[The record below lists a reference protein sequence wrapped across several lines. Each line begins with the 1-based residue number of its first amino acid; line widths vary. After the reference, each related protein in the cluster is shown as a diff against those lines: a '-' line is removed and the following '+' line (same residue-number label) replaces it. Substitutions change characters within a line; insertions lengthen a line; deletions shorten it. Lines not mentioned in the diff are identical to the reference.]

1 MLMSPNEDKTVVH
14 GCCYPSEIAVCMGN
28 VLGILQS
35 LGVCS
40 SLLNL
45 VLLSGR

>member
-1 MLMSPNEDKTVVH
+1 MLMSPTEDKIVVH
-14 GCCYPSEIAVCMGN
+14 GRCYRGDIAVCMCN

-40 SLLNL
+40 SLLN
-45 VLLSGR
+45 

>member
-1 MLMSPNEDKTVVH
+1 MLMSPNEDKTAVH
-14 GCCYPSEIAVCMGN
+14 GCCYPGDIAVCMYN
-28 VLGILQS
+28 ILVMLES

>member
-1 MLMSPNEDKTVVH
+1 MLMSPTEDKIAVH
-14 GCCYPSEIAVCMGN
+14 GCCYPGDIAVCLCN

-35 LGVCS
+35 LGLCS